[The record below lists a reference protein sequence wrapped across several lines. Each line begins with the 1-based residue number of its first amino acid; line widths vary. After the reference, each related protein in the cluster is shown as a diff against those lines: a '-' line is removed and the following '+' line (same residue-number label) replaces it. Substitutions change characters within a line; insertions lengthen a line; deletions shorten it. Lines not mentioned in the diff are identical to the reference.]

1 MGTKG
6 DINFIMKKFT
16 DTMNKNIWFILTQF
30 FSELGSTITSFGI
43 ILWINQ
49 KNPNPLIFSLLSISV
64 FLPKILFGIVI
75 GSIIDR
81 FEKKKI
87 ILYADFVVMLSSLGL
102 LILFKFD
109 IVNIPLILFLNFF
122 SGTFSCLQDSSK
134 NILNTII
141 FSKEEFIKL
150 NGLISFLSGVAMLL
164 SPILGAI
171 LYNKI
176 GMNNIILL
184 DIGTFL
190 IAFMTLFFMKVPKE
204 NLKKVKFNLKQ
215 IFIEFKFSYNEIKK
229 IKDLR
234 NLMFFFFLVNLFS
247 GMTYFSLISPLILS
261 RTNNNAEVLGL
272 VNMFLGLGFI
282 LGGMS
287 VSLFSFEGSKEKIIY
302 IAVAFSFIL
311 GDILLAMGQTPI
323 IWYFGAFFAAYFIP
337 FSDANKAYIWRDKVP
352 LEHRGKIFACRN
364 TFESISRPIGML
376 LGGLTV
382 EKFLS
387 GFASKNS
394 EKMLT
399 IFNNI
404 DGANIGLLFIF
415 TGLSGFLACIYC
427 LVIFLKKQ
435 INYQILQ
442 GKREI

>member
-1 MGTKG
+1 
-6 DINFIMKKFT
+6 MKKLINI
-16 DTMNKNIWFILTQF
+16 MNKNIWFILTQF

-49 KNPNPLIFSLLSISV
+49 KNPNPLTFSLLSISI

-75 GSIIDR
+75 GSIVDR

-87 ILYADFVVMLSSLGL
+87 ILYADSIVMLSSLGL
-102 LILFKFD
+102 LALFRFD
-109 IVNIPLILFLNFF
+109 IINIPLILFLNFF
-122 SGTFSCLQDSSK
+122 SGIFSCFQDSSK

-150 NGLISFLSGVAMLL
+150 NGLISFLSGIAMLL

-176 GMNNIILL
+176 GMSNLILL
-184 DIGTFL
+184 DLGTFL
-190 IAFMTLFFMKVPKE
+190 VAFITLSFMKIPKE
-204 NLKKVKFNLKQ
+204 NLKKVRFNLKQ
-215 IFIEFKFSYNEIKK
+215 VFIEFKFSYNEIKK
-229 IKDLR
+229 IDDLK

-261 RTNNNAEVLGL
+261 RTNNNAEILGL

-287 VSLFSFEGSKEKIIY
+287 VSLFSFKASKEKIIY

-311 GDILLAMGQTPI
+311 GDILLAIGETSI
-323 IWYFGAFFAAYFIP
+323 IWYFGAFFAAFFIP

-364 TFESISRPIGML
+364 TFESISRPIGMF
-376 LGGLTV
+376 LGGIIV

-387 GFASKNS
+387 GFANTNS
-394 EKMLT
+394 DKMLL
-399 IFNNI
+399 IFNNLN
-404 DGANIGLLFIF
+404 GANIGLLFIF
-415 TGLSGFLACIYC
+415 TGISGFLACVYC
-427 LVIFLKKQ
+427 LIAFLKKQ
-435 INYQILQ
+435 FNYKILQ
-442 GKREI
+442 DFYDFVRVKK